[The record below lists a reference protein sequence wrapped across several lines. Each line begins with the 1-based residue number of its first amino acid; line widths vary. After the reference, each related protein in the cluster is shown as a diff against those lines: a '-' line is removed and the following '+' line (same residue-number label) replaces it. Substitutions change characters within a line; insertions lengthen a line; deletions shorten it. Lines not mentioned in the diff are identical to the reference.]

1 MQIQLFLLD
10 ITRRPDLYLKQRMEV
25 KVNRLAAEQLR
36 GCVREGDWLEKKR

>member
-10 ITRRPDLYLKQRMEV
+10 IIRRHDLHLKQRMEM

-36 GCVREGDWLEKKR
+36 GCVRECD